1 MRPLQ
6 ALREL
11 LRREG
16 LDGVIVTRFDA
27 HQTPY
32 CPPHEERLAFLTGFT
47 GSAGLAVILQEQAR
61 LFVDG
66 RYQVQARQEIDTA
79 IISVGHLIEETPS
92 AWLCTA
98 IGRGGRIALDPM
110 HLSAHWFAL
119 LQEAFR
125 KAGAE
130 VVLTARDFIGE
141 IWQDRPAPPLKPVYP
156 VVLACAGESSAA
168 KRARVAAALGDAGA
182 DYLIEAQPDNIAW
195 LLNLRGGD
203 AAYNPMPQ
211 SFLVIDRNGEVEWLV
226 DPRKV
231 PNDLSGFE
239 LDGVRRADPRQL
251 IKRIEALAA
260 GHRLI
265 VDPELAPAAA
275 SLAAGPGLLPAKS
288 PVSLLKARKNAVELR
303 GFRQCHRADGAAWC
317 AFLAWLE
324 REVAARGGTD
334 NPVTEFEAEEKLLDL
349 KRAQPGFLEPS
360 FQTIAAFGPN
370 AAMCHYHASRQRPHA
385 IELDGLFLV
394 DAGSHFSN
402 GTTDATRTIPFGQ
415 VPHHVRRAYTAV
427 VKSFIAM
434 LTLRFPKGTM
444 GHQIDAFA
452 RRPLWDLGLDF
463 DHGVGHSVG
472 HCLSVHE
479 YPHRFSKAANNFVL
493 EAGMVMTIEPGNYAP
508 GDYGI
513 RIENTVEIVE
523 DRDGFLKFSSLTAI
537 PLQTKPIL
545 ADELTLQ
552 EMKWIRS
559 YNENVRNCLVSKVD
573 FHVYEWICAN

>member
-1 MRPLQ
+1 MKPIQ
-6 ALREL
+6 TLREL
-11 LRREG
+11 LELEG
-16 LDGVIVTRFDA
+16 LDGVIITRFDA

-47 GSAGLAVILQEQAR
+47 GSAGLAIILAEQAR

-66 RYQVQARQEIDTA
+66 RYLVQARQEIDTA
-79 IISVGHLIEETPS
+79 IISVGHLVEETPS
-92 AWLCTA
+92 AWLGATLGAGC
-98 IGRGGRIALDPM
+98 RIALDPM
-110 HLSAHWFAL
+110 HLSTRWLAP
-119 LQEAFR
+119 LQEALR
-125 KAGAE
+125 KVGAE
-130 VVLTARDFIGE
+130 AVLTTRDFIGE

-156 VVLACAGESSAA
+156 VPLERAGESSAA

-211 SFLVIDRNGEVEWLV
+211 SFLVIDRNGDVEWLV

-239 LDGVRRADPRQL
+239 LDGVRRADPQHL
-251 IKRIEALAA
+251 IKRIEALGA
-260 GHRLI
+260 GHRMI

-275 SLAAGPGLLPAKS
+275 GLAAGSGLLPAKS
-288 PVSLLKARKNAVELR
+288 PVSLLKARKNAVELG

-324 REVAARGGTD
+324 REVPARGGSD
-334 NPVTEFEAEEKLLDL
+334 NPVTEFEAEEKLLGL

-360 FQTIAAFGPN
+360 FRTIAAFGPN
-370 AAMCHYHASRQRPHA
+370 AAMCHYHASPQRPHA
-385 IELDGLFLV
+385 IALDGLFLI

-415 VPHHVRRAYTAV
+415 IPDHVRRAYTAV

-493 EAGMVMTIEPGNYAP
+493 ESGMVMTIEPGHYAP

-523 DRDGFLKFSSLTAI
+523 ENGGFLSFSPLTFI
-537 PLQTKPIL
+537 PIHAKPIL
-545 ADELTLQ
+545 LKHLTTPEIGWL
-552 EMKWIRS
+552 EA
-559 YNENVRNCLVSKVD
+559 YNERVRNALASQVD
-573 FHVYEWICAN
+573 AQTYEWMCGL